1 MTVDLVLKGGKIATP
16 TGIVEAGIAVD
27 GSKIVALS
35 KETRLPKAN
44 KVLNVR
50 GLLILPGLIDAHVH
64 LCDPGFIRESF
75 ETGTKAAAAGGFTT
89 VIDMAS
95 SMELRTSTVDMFL
108 KKKELGE
115 RESYM
120 DFAMYGGEISDERDL
135 TEIRGIVE
143 AGAVGFG
150 EIMMAGD
157 TPVKNDEILLEAFC
171 LISKEESI
179 AAVHAEDNAALN
191 HCKNKLISEGRK
203 DIQAFADARPS
214 LAEAEAISKTLLL
227 AKETGV
233 RLHICHLT
241 TREGSDLIRRSKAL
255 GSRVT
260 TEVCPH
266 HLYFTRADYEKL
278 GPLIIT
284 TPPLRTK
291 DDVDE
296 LWKSLNDGNIDLLV
310 SDHCAFKKNEKE
322 IGWKDVWKTPPG
334 IPGLETLAFIML
346 GKAVRKGW
354 IKLERFVEVTSMNPA
369 KIFGLYPKKGCLLPG
384 ADADFTVVDMKKDF
398 KISSKDLKCVSDYT
412 PYEGW
417 AVKGGPVITIV
428 RGEIVAEN
436 GEIVGKTG
444 YGRFVPTT
452 TRRRHTQSQD

>member
-50 GLLILPGLIDAHVH
+50 GLLVLPGLIDAHVH

-115 RESYM
+115 RESYV

-157 TPVKNDEILLEAFC
+157 TPVKN
-171 LISKEESI
+171 
-179 AAVHAEDNAALN
+179 
-191 HCKNKLISEGRK
+191 
-203 DIQAFADARPS
+203 
-214 LAEAEAISKTLLL
+214 
-227 AKETGV
+227 
-233 RLHICHLT
+233 
-241 TREGSDLIRRSKAL
+241 
-255 GSRVT
+255 
-260 TEVCPH
+260 
-266 HLYFTRADYEKL
+266 
-278 GPLIIT
+278 
-284 TPPLRTK
+284 
-291 DDVDE
+291 
-296 LWKSLNDGNIDLLV
+296 
-310 SDHCAFKKNEKE
+310 E
-322 IGWKDVWKTPPG
+322 IGRAHV
-334 IPGLETLAFIML
+334 
-346 GKAVRKGW
+346 
-354 IKLERFVEVTSMNPA
+354 
-369 KIFGLYPKKGCLLPG
+369 
-384 ADADFTVVDMKKDF
+384 
-398 KISSKDLKCVSDYT
+398 
-412 PYEGW
+412 
-417 AVKGGPVITIV
+417 
-428 RGEIVAEN
+428 
-436 GEIVGKTG
+436 
-444 YGRFVPTT
+444 
-452 TRRRHTQSQD
+452 